1 MTNMGEGEAAFLSV
15 GLDTS
20 EDMDIVDCLD
30 RVLDTSR
37 TIPDSSDED
46 LGLLGTS
53 LLGYIL
59 LLLIDWSECDDSL
72 LSDSLL
78 LL

>member
-1 MTNMGEGEAAFLSV
+1 MTSMGEGEAAFLSV

-30 RVLDTSR
+30 KVLETSR

-46 LGLLGTS
+46 LGLLVTS

-59 LLLIDWSECDDSL
+59 LLLYELSECDDNL
-72 LSDSLL
+72 RSDSLL